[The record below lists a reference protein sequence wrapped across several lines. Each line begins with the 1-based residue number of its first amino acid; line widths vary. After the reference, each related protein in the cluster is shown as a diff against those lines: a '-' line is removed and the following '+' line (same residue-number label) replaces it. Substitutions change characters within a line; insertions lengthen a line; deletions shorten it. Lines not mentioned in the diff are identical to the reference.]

1 MVESEKKWVDV
12 KDGRI
17 LVVDDEEGLRHT
29 FVLFLQRAGFRQ
41 VLEADSFAAA
51 KVLLDEGGFD
61 LVISDIVLGNFSGID
76 LLRLVRKMY
85 KNCPV
90 VMVTGYPNIETAAE
104 AVRLGAY
111 DYLAKPVKKDALL
124 GVTQRALEKCFSDQ
138 QKRVAKQEILKQ
150 LDWRKSVLNSA
161 PSMIT
166 VINRQMTVVECNELA
181 RAWFSEYL
189 PQLREGR
196 RIEMGKHPLLDSLVT
211 ECRRVMETG
220 IIGEK
225 RIEWRKEEG
234 DRFAVFVMT
243 VAPLTSGLGPA
254 GGVVIT
260 AYDEVASLLASD
272 DRENGL
278 HQLCGSSTAMT
289 RLYFLIRNVAPVD
302 SAVLITGESGCG
314 KGLVAD
320 AVHRESK
327 RAAKVFVK
335 VDCAALS
342 DELLESELF
351 GHSRGAFTGADSS
364 RPGRI
369 LQAEGGTLFLDEIGD
384 ISTKMQLRLLRFLQE
399 KMFYPVGRDQPVKVD
414 VRVVAATNVD
424 LQEKIK
430 QGKFREDLFFR
441 LRVVE
446 LNVPPLRQ
454 RREDIVLLAEQFLG
468 IACKKMEKRISGF
481 SSGVLRSL
489 NRYSWPGNVRELEH
503 VIERAVVL
511 CDGSVVDSHLLPKEI
526 VDGEEQVNESP
537 AGEPEVISGNSGE
550 TETQRLI
557 LALRLAGGNKAKAA
571 RQLGMDRSTLYRKL
585 QTLGIDSEHYDAEKR
600 TL

>member
-1 MVESEKKWVDV
+1 MVEIEKKWVDV

-17 LVVDDEEGLRHT
+17 LIVDDEEGLRHT
-29 FVLFLQRAGFRQ
+29 FVLFLRRAGFRQ
-41 VLEADSFAAA
+41 VKEADSFAAA
-51 KVLLDEGGFD
+51 TTLLEEGEFD
-61 LVISDIVLGNFSGID
+61 LVISDIVLGAFSGID
-76 LLRLVRKMY
+76 ILRLVKEKY
-85 KNCPV
+85 VDCPV

-124 GVTQRALEKCFSDQ
+124 EVTQRALEKCFSDQ
-138 QKRVAKQEILKQ
+138 QMRVAKQEIVKQ

-166 VINRQMTVVECNELA
+166 VVNPQMTVVECNELA

-196 RIEMGKHPLLDSLVT
+196 RLEMGKHPLLDCLVA

-220 IIGEK
+220 VISEK
-225 RIEWRKEEG
+225 RMEWRKEESG
-234 DRFAVFVMT
+234 RFAVFVMT
-243 VAPLTSGLGPA
+243 VAPLASGLGPA

-260 AYDEVASLLASD
+260 AYDEVASLLPSD
-272 DRENGL
+272 DKENGL
-278 HQLCGSSTAMT
+278 HQLSGSSTAMK
-289 RLYFLIRNVAPVD
+289 RLYSLIRNVAQVD
-302 SAVLITGESGCG
+302 STVLVTGESGCG

-327 RAAKVFVK
+327 RAAKPFVK

-414 VRVVAATNVD
+414 VRVIAATNAD

-430 QGKFREDLFFR
+430 QGMFREDLFFR

-454 RREDIVLLAEQFLG
+454 RREDIVLLAEHFLRN
-468 IACKKMEKRISGF
+468 ACKKMGKCISAF
-481 SSGVLRSL
+481 SSGALQSL
-489 NRYSWPGNVRELEH
+489 SRYSWPGNVRELEH
-503 VIERAVVL
+503 FIERAVVL
-511 CDGSVVDSHLLPKEI
+511 CDGSVVDSPLLPKEI
-526 VDGEEQVNESP
+526 VDAEEQLNNSLRE
-537 AGEPEVISGNSGE
+537 EPEFISDNSGE
-550 TETQRLI
+550 TEIQRLI

-585 QTLGIDSEHYDAEKR
+585 QALGIDSEHYDVEKR
-600 TL
+600 SL